1 LETGGIAARFCFTSR
16 AIMPNDVRHRRS
28 PAGVRASRT
37 DLAILIAGLVA
48 SASSGVVAYRIV
60 GPYGDGPI
68 NVGLYRTQ
76 DPETGEQFV
85 YREVRKDDGTLM
97 RYLFDDDSRRLKQI
111 QVIRIV
117 DGKPV
122 VVGLHVSDGGLTRL
136 DAGGETMEREQAG
149 GVKRGFSFRGN
160 GVIDA
165 WEYRDAKGQLVK
177 IEVSRHQDGHVDRWE
192 YYQEDQLAR
201 VEEDENRDGRVDHWL
216 NYEVGILVKEA
227 WDRDGDG
234 KPDPGR

>member
-1 LETGGIAARFCFTSR
+1 
-16 AIMPNDVRHRRS
+16 MPNHVRRRRS
-28 PAGVRASRT
+28 PTGVRASRT
-37 DLAILIAGLVA
+37 DIAIFIAGLLA
-48 SASSGVVAYRIV
+48 AACSSVLAYRAV
-60 GPYGDGPI
+60 GPYGDGALS
-68 NVGLYRTQ
+68 VGLYRTQ
-76 DPETGEQFV
+76 DPETGEQVV
-85 YREVRKDDGTLM
+85 YRQVHKADGTTL
-97 RYLFDDDSRRLKQI
+97 RYLFDDDSRHLKQV

-122 VVGLHVSDGGLTRL
+122 MVGLHVGDGGLTRL
-136 DAGGETMEREQAG
+136 DAGGETLERDAKAG

-165 WEYRDAKGQLVK
+165 WEYRDARGQLAK
-177 IEVSRHQDGHVDRWE
+177 IEVSRQQDGRVDRWE
-192 YYQEDQLAR
+192 YYQDEQLAR

-234 KPDPGR
+234 KPDPGT